1 MALIVDSAVYIDF
14 LRAGVDIRQRL
25 LPVLRAGE
33 LYNCGIIRAEVVRG
47 IRNARLRQEMEQF
60 FDVIPE
66 VVPDARLWRQVTEL
80 GWDLGR
86 QGKWPPVTDLAIAA
100 CTLRVRARLIS
111 PDKHFRDIPGLDLTE
126 TLD

>member
-25 LPVLRAGE
+25 LPALRAGE
-33 LYNCGIIRAEVVRG
+33 LYNCGVIRAEVVRG
-47 IRNARLRQEMEQF
+47 IKHPRLRQEMEQF
-60 FDVIPE
+60 FDVVPE
-66 VVPDARLWRQVTEL
+66 VVTDARLWRQVTEL

-86 QGKWPPVTDLAIAA
+86 QGKWPPVTDLAIAVCA
-100 CTLRVRARLIS
+100 LRVRARLVS
-111 PDKHFRDIPGLDLTE
+111 PDQHFRDIPGLDLIE